1 MILTS
6 TMIFVVNSSSLFY
19 VVTFILAFVYVPAS
33 VVLTLLLALFF
44 ALPGRRARSSPL
56 IERK

>member
-1 MILTS
+1 
-6 TMIFVVNSSSLFY
+6 MIFVVNSSSLFY